1 VEDINSLLPVPSF
14 QPQRVGIHKA
24 VDSASSARN
33 STYALIRNFHSCGD
47 GGGCYLYSNKERK
60 EVK

>member
-1 VEDINSLLPVPSF
+1 VEDIYSLRPTRSF
-14 QPQRVGIHKA
+14 PLLRAGIHKA
-24 VDSASSARN
+24 VDSASTARN

>member
-1 VEDINSLLPVPSF
+1 VEDINSLRPAWSF
-14 QPQRVGIHKA
+14 SSLRADIHRA
-24 VDSASSARN
+24 ADSASSARI